1 MDIDLRQVNFKRDA
15 QKLVDELTE
24 YQNRM
29 QELGRTP
36 VLRLK
41 RKDYL
46 YLRGAIL
53 RAKNIAE
60 FDGMTLNGEPVL
72 SA

>member
-24 YQNRM
+24 YRNRM

-46 YLRGAIL
+46 YLRGAIMREKKL
-53 RAKNIAE
+53 AE
-60 FDGMTLNGEPVL
+60 FGAITLNGEPVL